1 VTFARRAVVAQQLA
15 DTLRALGDTRASRRS
30 QWGVAYDHARMTGDN
45 ITTVR
50 SVAERAV
57 VHMDSEVDRLQ
68 GEVEALRVEIDQI
81 DFEANHA

>member
-1 VTFARRAVVAQQLA
+1 
-15 DTLRALGDTRASRRS
+15 
-30 QWGVAYDHARMTGDN
+30 MTGDN